1 MTTVKSF
8 KLLPT
13 CFEAVPERTDPMS
26 DSLFSTDAPLA
37 LEMAARRERD
47 RYLADLLR
55 AAGRAVWTA
64 LFGTR
69 QSAHDAAVSL
79 QDCYVRDNALTA
91 MPDADALAA
100 RRSNDHHDRHG
111 AAA

>member
-1 MTTVKSF
+1 
-8 KLLPT
+8 
-13 CFEAVPERTDPMS
+13 MS
-26 DSLFSTDAPLA
+26 APLHSTDAPLA

-47 RYLADLLR
+47 RYLAHLLR
-55 AAGRAVWTA
+55 TAARAVWTA

-69 QSAHDAAVSL
+69 QSAQEAASSL
-79 QDCYVRDNALTA
+79 QDCYVRENGLTA
-91 MPDADALAA
+91 MPDAGSLAA